1 MCADSPSQ
9 DDTSSMFDGGVLWV
23 MSPRDNDSGPHTS
36 WALPVPRSSC
46 PALQPGLN
54 RGFQTDVPA
63 AKYEIPGIRGRE
75 RTSSFYVNIRAW
87 FERTKPA
94 RSSAS
99 RLSELPSEQG
109 HRHTFFFFF
118 FLRAGPRS
126 PSLGRAPSGGFPG
139 AWSLRLDWG
148 HHLSHSPLE
157 TASTGF
163 SLTSN

>member
-23 MSPRDNDSGPHTS
+23 MSPWDNDSGPHTS

-118 FLRAGPRS
+118 FFE
-126 PSLGRAPSGGFPG
+126 GRASQPLSRQSTQWWLPRCMELATGLGTPPLSLPTRNGFYRI
-139 AWSLRLDWG
+139 LT
-148 HHLSHSPLE
+148 HL
-157 TASTGF
+157 
-163 SLTSN
+163 

>member
-1 MCADSPSQ
+1 
-9 DDTSSMFDGGVLWV
+9 
-23 MSPRDNDSGPHTS
+23 MSPWDNDSGPHTS
-36 WALPVPRSSC
+36 WALSVPRSSC

-54 RGFQTDVPA
+54 RCFQTDVPA
-63 AKYEIPGIRGRE
+63 AKHEIPGMCGRE

-94 RSSAS
+94 WSSAS

-109 HRHTFFFFF
+109 HRHTFLFL
-118 FLRAGPRS
+118 FLRAGPHG
-126 PSLGRAPSGGFPG
+126 PSLGRAPRGGFPG
-139 AWSLRLDWG
+139 ARSLRLDWG